1 MSHFGDNLANFKPI
15 EHLYKTDVMKL
26 ARLLK
31 SRDVV
36 INQSPSAGFWKNQ
49 EDLDDI
55 AYWIINKGPIII
67 PKQFTE
73 IEIAQAEKIAKKLSW
88 EKLDM
93 CLKMIRKAE
102 DIQDIVRAVELPIEI
117 INGIIEIT
125 KKAKKYKSREILV
138 SLLEKNIN

>member
-1 MSHFGDNLANFKPI
+1 MLHFGDNLANFKPI
-15 EHLYKTDVMKL
+15 EHLYKTDVIKL

-31 SRDVV
+31 SRDEV

-49 EDLDDI
+49 EDLEDI
-55 AYWIINKGPIII
+55 AYWIINEGPIII
-67 PKQFTE
+67 PKQFSDTE
-73 IEIAQAEKIAKKLSW
+73 IYQAEEITKELSW